1 MDKQRVLVA
10 DPLSAA
16 GVDLLRRHDLTVDV
30 RTKQNPSDLLAM
42 IPQYDALIVRS
53 GTQVTADLL
62 AAATRLKI
70 VVRAGVGV
78 DNIDIPAATEL
89 GILVANAPLGNVVAA
104 AEHTIGLLFAL
115 ARHIPQ
121 AYMAMQS
128 GLWDR
133 KRFMGVEV
141 RNKVLGSLGLGRVA
155 SEVARRAHGLGMKV
169 VAYDPY
175 VPPEYAERLNVE
187 LVALDEVFRRADFLT
202 LHMPLTL
209 ETRNLVNAQRLALLK
224 PTAYLINCARGG
236 IVDAAALVDALRERR
251 LAGAALDVYEH
262 EPLPADSPL
271 RGLPNLVL
279 TPHLGGSTTEAQ
291 DQVAVDAAQQVLTAL
306 AGTPPRYVLNA
317 PLLPAT
323 GSDLLLSYVDVA
335 ERLGRFL
342 RAFAGTHLE
351 RLEVMVCG
359 ELADYDL
366 TYLRAGALK
375 GLLAGIVGQR
385 VTLFNAL
392 HIAEQRGLRVSEQKE
407 ANCPE
412 YSSLLRCRVTAGDR
426 QWQVAGVSW
435 QGRPTIVEV
444 DDFWVTFPAE
454 GRFVLVRHHDR
465 PGTIGRVG
473 SLLGAADVNVSFM
486 HVGRKARRGEAV
498 MVLGVDEEVPNALQ
512 AQILALPNT
521 YWVKFLAM

>member
-1 MDKQRVLVA
+1 MDKQHVLVA
-10 DPLSAA
+10 DALSAA
-16 GVDLLRRHDLTVDV
+16 GVDLLRERSLSVDV
-30 RTKQNPSDLLAM
+30 RTKQKPSDLLAM
-42 IPQYDALIVRS
+42 ISQYDALIVRS
-53 GTQVTADLL
+53 GTHVTADLL
-62 AAATRLKI
+62 KAAKRLKI

-121 AYMAMQS
+121 AHMAMQS

-133 KRFMGVEV
+133 KKFMGVEV

-155 SEVARRAHGLGMKV
+155 SEVARRAQGLGMKV

-187 LVALDEVFRRADFLT
+187 LVPLEEVFRRADFLT
-202 LHMPLTL
+202 LHMPLTP
-209 ETRNLVNAQRLALLK
+209 ETRGLVNAERLALLK
-224 PTAYLINCARGG
+224 RSAYLINCARGG
-236 IVDAAALVDALRERR
+236 IVDTAALVDALQSGR
-251 LAGAALDVYEH
+251 LAGAALDVYEQ
-262 EPLPADSPL
+262 EPLPADSAL

-291 DQVAVDAAQQVLTAL
+291 DQVAVDAAEQVLTAL

-317 PLLPAT
+317 PLLPA
-323 GSDLLLSYVDVA
+323 GSDLLLQYVEVA

-342 RAFAGTHLE
+342 RTFAGTHLE
-351 RLEVMVCG
+351 RLEVIVCG
-359 ELADYDL
+359 ELAAFDL
-366 TYLRAGALK
+366 TYLRAAALK
-375 GLLAGIVGQR
+375 GLLTGIVGQR

-392 HIAEQRGLRVSEQKE
+392 HIAEQRDLRVSEQKE
-407 ANCPE
+407 DSCAE

-426 QWQVAGVSW
+426 KWQVAGVSW
-435 QGRPTIVEV
+435 QDHPTIVEV
-444 DDFWVTFPAE
+444 DGFWVTFPAA
-454 GRFVLVRHHDR
+454 GRFMLVRHHDR

-473 SLLGAADVNVSFM
+473 SLLGAADINVSFM

-498 MVLGVDEEVPNALQ
+498 MVLGVDEEVPTVLQ
-512 AQILALPNT
+512 EQILALPNT
-521 YWVKFLAM
+521 YWVKSLLL